1 MDVIVNAK
9 TKTKTK
15 TRGGK
20 HADRG
25 GSQEEDFQGEQNTN
39 EILFIPFADHNSTP
53 SMQFT

>member
-9 TKTKTK
+9 TKTKT
-15 TRGGK
+15 RGGR